1 MRPQSVVLRCSIIL
15 VLMHLLPASS
25 PLAASGTPGPAGV
38 QASPDLAFD
47 EALAML
53 RTGVNTGDL
62 ETCRK
67 ARGLF
72 LGAFLG
78 ARSDQARYEY
88 HIALADFRITALAF
102 RSGATAEA
110 EATVLEGER
119 YLDSALS
126 KDPAFGEAYAL
137 RAYLK
142 GFEIAL
148 HPERA
153 MGLSEAVFQD
163 FGRAEE
169 TTPENPRVFLLKGSY
184 FLYVPPAYGGG
195 PEAALPDLLKSE
207 TLFLKEKPSNPPE
220 PDWGK
225 EEVYVYLGLA
235 HKQKGDP
242 VRAEEFFRKALAV
255 NPAFG
260 WARGELEALGK
271 S

>member
-1 MRPQSVVLRCSIIL
+1 MSLIL
-15 VLMHLLPASS
+15 VLMLSFLASS
-25 PLAASGTPGPAGV
+25 LAGAPATPGPAGA
-38 QASPDLAFD
+38 QAPADRAFD
-47 EALAML
+47 EALAKL
-53 RTGVNTGDL
+53 SAGVNAGDV
-62 ETCRK
+62 ETCRQ
-67 ARGLF
+67 ARDLF
-72 LGAFLG
+72 LGALLESRAG
-78 ARSDQARYEY
+78 QERYEY
-88 HIALADFRITALAF
+88 HIALADLRITALAF
-102 RSGATAEA
+102 RTGATAEA

-126 KDPAFGEAYAL
+126 KDSAFGEAYAL

-169 TTPENPRVFLLKGSY
+169 TAPENPRVFLLRGSY

-195 PEAALPDLLKSE
+195 PEAALPDLLKAE
-207 TLFLKEKPSNPPE
+207 ALFLKEKPSKPPE
-220 PDWGK
+220 PGWGK

-242 VRAEEFFRKALAV
+242 VRAEEMFRQALAV

-260 WARGELEALGK
+260 WARGELKALGK